1 MILNRR
7 NFLKTTVA
15 AGAAAALAGTTTL
28 DWAAEASAPGVFDFV
43 FFTDT
48 HIEPELDAPHGC
60 EMCFQKVEGLR
71 PEFAIMG
78 GDHVYDA
85 NAVDEKRAGLVF
97 DLYKK
102 AENRLKMP
110 VYHVIGN
117 HDAFGTAQKG
127 GIAMD
132 DPRFGKKMF
141 EERVGATHYS
151 FDHKGY
157 HFVVL
162 DSIQLTPDHMWEA
175 RIDDAQ
181 MKWLEE
187 DLKKAGPKMPVV
199 AATHVPLVTAFPA
212 YAGDRY
218 VPAQKYNTLMVANA
232 TEVMRAFEGHNVIAV
247 LQGHLHL
254 NENTTY
260 KGTQFITG
268 GAVCGNWWHG
278 TRMGFPEG
286 FTVVSL
292 RAGKIS
298 TQYETYGF
306 QSVDP
311 REKF

>member
-1 MILNRR
+1 MILDRR
-7 NFLKTTVA
+7 NFLKTAAV
-15 AGAAAALAGTTTL
+15 AGAAAALAGTSTL
-28 DWAAEASAPGVFDFV
+28 DLAADTSAPGAFDFAL
-43 FFTDT
+43 FTDT

-60 EMCFQKVEGLR
+60 EMCFEKVAGLR

-102 AENRLKMP
+102 AESRLKMP
-110 VYHVIGN
+110 LYHVIGN
-117 HDAFGTAQKG
+117 HDTFGTAEKG

-141 EERVGATHYS
+141 EGRVGPTHYS

-157 HFVVL
+157 HFVML

-212 YAGDRY
+212 YAGERY
-218 VPAQKYNTLMVANA
+218 DPAQKYNTLTVANA
-232 TEVMRAFEGHNVIAV
+232 TEVLRAFEGHNVIAV

-254 NENTTY
+254 NENTIY

-292 RAGKIS
+292 RGGKIN
-298 TQYETYGF
+298 TRYETYGF